1 MWESLEMAKLLQ
13 EFVLF
18 TQCVYCA
25 RFVVIHAIDPLLSEF
40 CFCTAGQIRAK
51 SVLAIEVIMVEAR

>member
-1 MWESLEMAKLLQ
+1 MG
-13 EFVLF
+13 EFRNGKITTGVCTLH
-18 TQCVYCA
+18 TSVYCT
-25 RFVVIHAIDPLLSEF
+25 RFVVIHAIDPLLSEI

>member
-1 MWESLEMAKLLQ
+1 MAKLLQ

-18 TQCVYCA
+18 TQCVYCT

-40 CFCTAGQIRAK
+40 CFCTAGQTRAK
-51 SVLAIEVIMVEAR
+51 SVLAIEIIMVEAR